1 MDSADIYAKT
11 ELGLHELK
19 ERHLNLS
26 VPLRGL
32 LIMVDGNRTVV
43 DILEKAKALRLDESA
58 LQALE
63 DGGLIAKKFS
73 APSTAEGEA
82 VAAQRSEDDVQ
93 RFMRGQKMISDA
105 INKHLGFRGY
115 GLMMR
120 LQKTANIRDLHDL
133 LREVAAALVKRV
145 GIETATP
152 IVASIEALIDPRK

>member
-11 ELGLHELK
+11 ELGLRELK
-19 ERHLNLS
+19 ERHLNLT

-32 LIMVDGNRTVV
+32 LIMVDGNRTVA
-43 DILEKAKALRLDESA
+43 DILEKAKALRLDETA

-63 DGGLIAKKFS
+63 DGGLIAKKFA
-73 APSTAEGEA
+73 APSMAEGEA
-82 VAAQRSEDDVQ
+82 VAAQRSEDDVK
-93 RFMRGQKMISDA
+93 RFMRGQQMISDA
-105 INKHLGFRGY
+105 INRHLGFRGY

>member
-1 MDSADIYAKT
+1 
-11 ELGLHELK
+11 
-19 ERHLNLS
+19 
-26 VPLRGL
+26 
-32 LIMVDGNRTVV
+32 
-43 DILEKAKALRLDESA
+43 
-58 LQALE
+58 
-63 DGGLIAKKFS
+63 
-73 APSTAEGEA
+73 
-82 VAAQRSEDDVQ
+82 
-93 RFMRGQKMISDA
+93 MISDA